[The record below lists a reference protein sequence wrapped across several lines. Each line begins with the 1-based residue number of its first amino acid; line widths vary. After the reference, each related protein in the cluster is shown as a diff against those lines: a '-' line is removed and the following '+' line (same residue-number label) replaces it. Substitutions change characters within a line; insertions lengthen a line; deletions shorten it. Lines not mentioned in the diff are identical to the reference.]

1 MKSFVVLFL
10 VLSTVYAR
18 SLLSNQL
25 AKNHHKCNETKSK
38 RNLTEPPTHFMHILV
53 SDGYGGHILKRC
65 VNMWDE
71 GCINGQLGGS
81 GSDDYYLAGSFNPGK
96 RCANMW
102 DEGCINDQLGGSG
115 RDDYYLGGSFNPG
128 KRCVN
133 MWDEGCINGQLGGSG
148 GDDYY
153 LNGAFTPGRM

>member
-1 MKSFVVLFL
+1 MKSFVALFF

-25 AKNHHKCNETKSK
+25 AKNHHKY
-38 RNLTEPPTHFMHILV
+38 
-53 SDGYGGHILKRC
+53 GYGHGLKRC

-81 GSDDYYLAGSFNPGK
+81 GSDDYYLGGSFNPGK
-96 RCANMW
+96 RCVNMW
-102 DEGCINDQLGGSG
+102 DEGCINDQLGGAG
-115 RDDYYLGGSFNPG
+115 KDDYYLGGSFNPG

-153 LNGAFTPGRM
+153 LNGGFTPGRM